1 MIIVSCYYN
10 IPSKKP
16 KEFYY
21 GNITRFF
28 KKLTWQKIYF
38 FTDKENYNHIKK
50 LAGSNVEFIIQEFE
64 ESRIFNDF
72 PIEFWKK
79 EILND
84 PEKYHT
90 WQLGALWGS
99 KSYFVKQV
107 SDITSEDW
115 LVWVD
120 AGCVR
125 TDEWNLNDFTR
136 RNTFSHPGV
145 YLQLLRLLPSKEF
158 FKFPDEFIAG
168 SHILFHKSYINS
180 YIEIYKKTLN
190 YYIQKNFSII
200 MDQYIM
206 ASMCRNSSFLN
217 PVIKKV
223 SCPDEWFFMFYVI

>member
-10 IPSKKP
+10 IPSKRS

-21 GNITRFF
+21 GNIRRFF
-28 KKLTWQKIYF
+28 EKLIWQKIYF
-38 FTDKENYNHIKK
+38 FTDKETHNDIEK
-50 LAGSNVEFIIQEFE
+50 LAGPNVEFIIQEFE

-72 PIEFWKK
+72 PIDFWKK

-107 SDITSEDW
+107 SDITSEEW

-125 TDEWNLNDFTR
+125 ADGWNLNDFTR
-136 RNTFSHPGV
+136 RNTISEPGV
-145 YLQLLRLLPSKEF
+145 YLQLLNSLPSKEF
-158 FKFPDEFIAG
+158 FEYPDVFIAG
-168 SHILFHKSYINS
+168 SHILFHRSYIS
-180 YIEIYKKTLN
+180 EFIEEYKKT
-190 YYIQKNFSII
+190 II
-200 MDQYIM
+200 KYEKAKKSLISDQHIM
-206 ASMCRNSSFLN
+206 NSMCKNSSFLKPIIHN
-217 PVIKKV
+217 F
-223 SCPDEWFFMFYVI
+223 SCPDPWFFMFYVI